1 MDLNVV
7 LAFACYRCEEA
18 LSITTQCR
26 GLQDEERLVS
36 VTVACPHCGQVNYLS
51 FDASGQVRF
60 EAPVRAITRG
70 QIAVLYEGER
80 VLGGGRIVAV
90 D

>member
-18 LSITTQCR
+18 LSITTQCK
-26 GLQDEERLVS
+26 GLMDEERLVS

-51 FDASGQVRF
+51 FDASGQVRS
-60 EAPVRAITRG
+60 VRPYTCI
-70 QIAVLYEGER
+70 R
-80 VLGGGRIVAV
+80 VLPAPSHN
-90 D
+90 